1 MNIGERIKE
10 ARKKAGLTQKEL
22 GNRLGVSAANISAF
36 ENNKTNIK
44 PLTLKKIADALGC
57 KASDITKQLVY
68 RDEQDKGFYFYF
80 FDNEEDE
87 KCIPEK
93 EMKFGPPE
101 GAAPEWSEDD
111 PMCIVYTSIPGNFV
125 KLNNAGREE
134 AIKRV
139 EELTY
144 IAKYILPDQEDK

>member
-1 MNIGERIKE
+1 MNPGEGIKRE
-10 ARKKAGLTQKEL
+10 RLKAGLTQKEL
-22 GNRLGVSAANISAF
+22 ADKLGIKQATISAF

-80 FDNEEDE
+80 FDNEEDDI
-87 KCIPEK
+87 CIPEE

-101 GAAPEWSEDD
+101 GAAPEWSEDS
-111 PMCIVYTSIPGNFV
+111 PMCIVYTSIPDNFV
-125 KLNNAGREE
+125 KLNKAGREE

-144 IAKYILPDQEDK
+144 IEKYILPGQEDK